1 MFHTSTGRM
10 KQTTV
15 SHTGGHKIGEKY
27 CFFSLS
33 PQISTSLKFHKH
45 NLNATRENI
54 CIFCLSLAMKG

>member
-1 MFHTSTGRM
+1 M